1 MSTNPDKHSRQA
13 SEEGLQHA
21 AEHAKPGKKNP
32 VLLYLVILFAA
43 AFVLL
48 LMSYLMQQRSN
59 QAAMDNL
66 QQTSNSA
73 VQSLENL
80 ITERDTLA
88 TQAEELE
95 KQLDQLKADL
105 KDAQTDAQALQ
116 QQSDTLSRQLKAMEY
131 FWQIDDYYAR
141 GYYTQ
146 ARALIETVEE
156 QGLQTALPTENTT
169 GTDRFSPAQRYQE
182 IRDALL
188 TD

>member
-1 MSTNPDKHSRQA
+1 MSEHTEKQEQETT
-13 SEEGLQHA
+13 EEGLQHA

-32 VLLYLVILFAA
+32 VLLYLVILFGA

-48 LMSYLMQQRSN
+48 LMSYRMQQRSN
-59 QAAMDNL
+59 QVAMENL

-73 VQSLENL
+73 TQSLENL
-80 ITERDTLA
+80 IRERDALSEQVQEMEETIDTLE
-88 TQAEELE
+88 QEL
-95 KQLDQLKADL
+95 DS
-105 KDAQTDAQALQ
+105 TQ
-116 QQSDTLSRQLKAMEY
+116 QQQNQLESQTAELARQLKAMEY

-146 ARALIETVEE
+146 AEALIEVMEE
-156 QGLQTALPTENTT
+156 QGLQTALPEENTT

-188 TD
+188 G

>member
-1 MSTNPDKHSRQA
+1 MSKQPNKRRET

-32 VLLYLVILFAA
+32 VLFYLVILFAA
-43 AFVLL
+43 AFILL
-48 LMSYLMQQRSN
+48 LMSYRMQQRSN

-80 ITERDTLA
+80 IAERDALA
-88 TQAEELE
+88 EQVKEIEEELDQ
-95 KQLDQLKADL
+95 KQSELEQSQVANKE
-105 KDAQTDAQALQ
+105 LQ
-116 QQSDTLSRQLKAMEY
+116 SQSEMLARQLKAMEY

-141 GYYTQ
+141 GYYRQ
-146 ARALIETVEE
+146 ARELIETLEA
-156 QGLQTALPTENTT
+156 QNLHTALPAENTT

-182 IRDALL
+182 IRDALMEN
-188 TD
+188 

>member
-1 MSTNPDKHSRQA
+1 MSKKPEKRSSDG
-13 SEEGLQHA
+13 EEGLQHA

-48 LMSYLMQQRSN
+48 LMSYRMQQRAN
-59 QAAMDNL
+59 QVAMENL

-73 VQSLENL
+73 TQSLENL
-80 ITERDTLA
+80 ITERDALSEQVDEMQ
-88 TQAEELE
+88 TQLDDL
-95 KQLDQLKADL
+95 QDQLKS
-105 KDAQTDAQALQ
+105 AQADKKTLEQ
-116 QQSDTLSRQLKAMEY
+116 KSEELSRQLKAMEY

-146 ARALIETVEE
+146 AKALIVTVEE
-156 QGLQTALPTENTT
+156 QGLQTALPSENTT

-182 IRDALL
+182 IRDALIA
-188 TD
+188 

>member
-1 MSTNPDKHSRQA
+1 MSEHTDKQEKETT
-13 SEEGLQHA
+13 EEGLQHA

-48 LMSYLMQQRSN
+48 LMSYRMQQRSN
-59 QAAMDNL
+59 QVAIENL

-73 VQSLENL
+73 TQSLENL
-80 ITERDTLA
+80 ITERDALSEQVAEMEETIDDLEGQLDS
-88 TQAEELE
+88 TQKQQQELEKQAEELG
-95 KQLDQLKADL
+95 
-105 KDAQTDAQALQ
+105 
-116 QQSDTLSRQLKAMEY
+116 RQVKAMEY

-146 ARALIETVEE
+146 AKALIQTMEE
-156 QGLQTALPTENTT
+156 QSLQTALPTENTT
-169 GTDRFSPAQRYQE
+169 GTDRFSPAERYQE

-188 TD
+188 G

>member
-1 MSTNPDKHSRQA
+1 MSKKPDKHSGDG
-13 SEEGLQHA
+13 EEGLQHA

-48 LMSYLMQQRSN
+48 LMSYRMQQRAN
-59 QAAMDNL
+59 QVAMENL

-73 VQSLENL
+73 TQSLENL
-80 ITERDTLA
+80 ITERDALSEQVDEMQ
-88 TQAEELE
+88 TQLDDL
-95 KQLDQLKADL
+95 QDQLKQT
-105 KDAQTDAQALQ
+105 QTDNTTLQ
-116 QQSDTLSRQLKAMEY
+116 QQADELSRQLKAMEY

-146 ARALIETVEE
+146 AKALIETVEE
-156 QGLQTALPTENTT
+156 QGLQDALPSENTT

-182 IRDALL
+182 IRDALIA
-188 TD
+188 

>member
-1 MSTNPDKHSRQA
+1 MSKQPDKPTSPS

-48 LMSYLMQQRSN
+48 LMSYRMQQRSN
-59 QAAMDNL
+59 QVAMENL

-73 VQSLENL
+73 TQSLENL
-80 ITERDTLA
+80 IQERDTLA
-88 TQAEELE
+88 E
-95 KQLDQLKADL
+95 KVDQMEDQLSQLEESLDS
-105 KDAQTDAQALQ
+105 AQKES
-116 QQSDTLSRQLKAMEY
+116 QQSRDQAAALSRQLLAMEY
-131 FWQIDDYYAR
+131 FWQVDDYYAR

-146 ARALIETVEE
+146 ARNLIESMEE
-156 QGLQTALPTENTT
+156 QGLQNDLPTENTT

-182 IRDALL
+182 IYDALMS
-188 TD
+188 

>member
-1 MSTNPDKHSRQA
+1 MSKQSNKRRETT
-13 SEEGLQHA
+13 EEGLQHA

-32 VLLYLVILFAA
+32 VLFYLVILFAA

-48 LMSYLMQQRSN
+48 LMSYRMQQRAN

-80 ITERDTLA
+80 IAERDALADQVKEMEGTLDQMQSDLEQSQA
-88 TQAEELE
+88 QGQELQTQA
-95 KQLDQLKADL
+95 
-105 KDAQTDAQALQ
+105 
-116 QQSDTLSRQLKAMEY
+116 DTLSRQLKAMEY

-141 GYYTQ
+141 GYYRQ
-146 ARALIETVEE
+146 ARELIEVLES
-156 QGLQTALPTENTT
+156 QNLQTALPAENTT

-182 IRDALL
+182 IRDALI
-188 TD
+188 TE